1 MMDKNKIA
9 KQLDDLIAQGRA
21 IYMAGIVQH
30 KKDFFI
36 GYNEE
41 IQEQAKN
48 AVKSIKNYRGA
59 YHAWYND
66 ACNLVS
72 IFIPKRLEEFE
83 KLYTGNKAIKNEGDL
98 NPLTAGIFHHIRGS
112 FAKTDDE
119 LEEFFQAFMSN
130 FIVQVQILEAIEKN
144 IDNDFF
150 RLETDIRRGVY
161 ESEIDIAEDLQ
172 ENGYLR
178 VAGAIA
184 GIVVEVHL
192 KQVVMNR
199 KLLLNRDKP
208 KISDYTNVLKSA
220 GRCDKPLPRLIEGCN
235 KIRNKCVHPDKGE
248 PTDDEISII
257 IRDAKIIL
265 EGVH

>member
-9 KQLDDLIAQGRA
+9 KQLDDLITQGRD
-21 IYMAGIVQH
+21 IHMAGIVQH
-30 KKDFFI
+30 KKDYFI
-36 GYNEE
+36 EHEKG
-41 IQEQAKN
+41 IQERAKN
-48 AVKSIKNYRGA
+48 AVKNIKNYRGA

-83 KLYTGNKAIKNEGDL
+83 KLYTGNKTIKNYGDL
-98 NPLTAGIFHHIRGS
+98 NPLTAGIFHYIRGD
-112 FAKTDDE
+112 FARTNDD
-119 LEEFFQAFMSN
+119 LEDFFNTFVSN

-161 ESEIDIAEDLQ
+161 ESEIDIAEELQ
-172 ENGYLR
+172 ENGHLR

-184 GIVVEVHL
+184 GIVIEVHL
-192 KQVVMNR
+192 KQVVINR
-199 KLLLNRDKP
+199 KLPLNSDKP
-208 KISDYTNVLKSA
+208 KISNYTSVLKSA
-220 GRCDKPLPRLIEGCN
+220 GRCDKPLPRLIDGCN

-248 PTDDEISII
+248 PTDDEISRI

-265 EGVH
+265 EDVH